1 MTGNGQLPVSI
12 LKTAALPIG
21 DTEETAMNKSV
32 FVTGAHDGTG
42 FAIASRFAKEGYTVF
57 MGSRD
62 KEKADKA
69 AARIREKYGVFSKGY
84 SYQTSTLNESEVK
97 AIFDDI
103 RAGGYLLDTI
113 VFNAANLGI
122 GQISLDVEIN
132 DFMSVFT
139 TNIGWNFLMAREA
152 AKQMKEK
159 HKGAIVFIG
168 SNSSLRVTEN
178 RCAYCSSKSAINAMS
193 KSFAVDWGK
202 YGIRSNCVL
211 PGMIKTERWE
221 NNVNNCK
228 YYLAN
233 YTPIEDIA
241 AFEDVANAAWY
252 LGSDQSRNT
261 TGAEIVV
268 DGGML
273 AQLTPNIDRELWKD

>member
-1 MTGNGQLPVSI
+1 M
-12 LKTAALPIG
+12 K
-21 DTEETAMNKSV
+21 KSV

-42 FAIASRFAKEGYTVF
+42 FAIAERFAKEGYDVF
-57 MGSRD
+57 IGSREI
-62 KEKADKA
+62 EKAEA
-69 AARIREKYGVFSKGY
+69 AANKITEKYGVFSKGY
-84 SYQTSTLNESEVK
+84 CYQTVTLCDDEVK

-103 RAGGYLLDTI
+103 RSRGYLLDTL
-113 VFNAANLGI
+113 VLNAANLGI
-122 GQISLDVEIN
+122 GQVSLDVDIN
-132 DFMSVFT
+132 EFMGVFT

-152 AKQMKEK
+152 AKQMREK
-159 HKGAIVFIG
+159 GKGAIVFIG
-168 SNSSLRVTEN
+168 SNSSQRVTEN

-211 PGMIKTERWE
+211 PGMIKTIRWE

-228 YYLAN
+228 YCLPN

-241 AFEDVANAAWY
+241 SFEDVANAAWY
-252 LGSDQSRNT
+252 FGSDQSRNT

-273 AQLTPNIDRELWKD
+273 AQLTPNIERELWK